1 MLVDADCI
9 ARSGTSLEI
18 VNLVVFEVESENENI
33 IANISEKFVIA
44 LVANESIVADAAI
57 ENIVAA
63 IESVVAFVT
72 RQFISRIIP
81 SQPVGINLAT
91 PI

>member
-1 MLVDADCI
+1 MLVDADYI

-44 LVANESIVADAAI
+44 LVANESIVA
-57 ENIVAA
+57 A

>member
-1 MLVDADCI
+1 MLVDADYI

-44 LVANESIVADAAI
+44 LVANESIVAGAAI

-72 RQFISRIIP
+72 RQFIPRIIP

>member
-1 MLVDADCI
+1 MLVDADYI

-18 VNLVVFEVESENENI
+18 VSLVVFEVESENENI

-91 PI
+91 QI

>member
-1 MLVDADCI
+1 MLVDADYI

-57 ENIVAA
+57 E
-63 IESVVAFVT
+63 SVVAFVT

>member
-1 MLVDADCI
+1 MLLDADYI
-9 ARSGTSLEI
+9 ARSSTSLEI
-18 VNLVVFEVESENENI
+18 VSLVVFEVESENENI

-72 RQFISRIIP
+72 R
-81 SQPVGINLAT
+81 
-91 PI
+91 

>member
-1 MLVDADCI
+1 MLVDADYI

-44 LVANESIVADAAI
+44 LVANGSIVADAAI

-72 RQFISRIIP
+72 RQFISRIIA

>member
-1 MLVDADCI
+1 MLVDADYI

-18 VNLVVFEVESENENI
+18 VSLVVFEVESENENI

-81 SQPVGINLAT
+81 SQPVGFNLAT

>member
-1 MLVDADCI
+1 MLVDADYI

-33 IANISEKFVIA
+33 IANTSEKFVIA

-72 RQFISRIIP
+72 RQFISQSLP

>member
-1 MLVDADCI
+1 MLVDADYI

-72 RQFISRIIP
+72 RQFISRIIA

>member
-1 MLVDADCI
+1 MLVDADYI
-9 ARSGTSLEI
+9 ARSSTSLEI
-18 VNLVVFEVESENENI
+18 VSLVVFEVESENENI

-91 PI
+91 PF

>member
-44 LVANESIVADAAI
+44 LVADESIVADAAI

-72 RQFISRIIP
+72 R
-81 SQPVGINLAT
+81 
-91 PI
+91 

>member
-1 MLVDADCI
+1 MLLDADYI
-9 ARSGTSLEI
+9 ARSSTSLEI
-18 VNLVVFEVESENENI
+18 VSLVVFEVESENENI

-44 LVANESIVADAAI
+44 LVANGSIVADAAI

-63 IESVVAFVT
+63 IEFVVAFVT
-72 RQFISRIIP
+72 RQFISRIIA